1 MPKRTLVDF
10 ARKNGF
16 ALSVPQADTLM
27 RLAQLVWQKK
37 DVLNLTSCR
46 DIEEVGTRHI
56 CDGLQ
61 GAAQLAACASK
72 RGWNQF
78 SVLDAGAGA
87 GFIGITMA
95 AALPQAQVKLVES
108 INKRC
113 TFMNWVIL
121 MLGLSNVEVVNMRLG
136 EKPQQAQFVTERAMG
151 QLPDIFDICM
161 DAVAPGGLFM
171 AYQGETPLLQGLTAS
186 AIEPY
191 RLPSD
196 EKTRHLVLF
205 EK

>member
-1 MPKRTLVDF
+1 MQKIFTDF
-10 ARKNGF
+10 ASSLHFPLTEQQTEQLDGY
-16 ALSVPQADTLM
+16 V
-27 RLAQLVWQKK
+27 QLVWQKK

-46 DIEEVGTRHI
+46 DMEEVCTRHI

-61 GAAQLAACASK
+61 GAAELSICASK
-72 RGWNQF
+72 RGWNKF